1 MYKRCCVIDY
11 VGAIGPKRVVLAGPT
26 TVEAG
31 PGKGGLGDDFL
42 RVMAAVPA
50 QLKDQLLPAAESAVA
65 SGETAVRALYTT
77 YVAYTTDQHQQ
88 NSGETRDG
96 AYETAQKHHN
106 QRTAPWSNCMGF
118 RATP

>member
-26 TVEAG
+26 TVEAE

-42 RVMAAVPA
+42 RVMAAVPV

-65 SGETAVRALYTT
+65 SGETAVLSVDSAAGTVELTLR
-77 YVAYTTDQHQQ
+77 
-88 NSGETRDG
+88 SEKGTRTSKAKWG
-96 AYETAQKHHN
+96 VESA
-106 QRTAPWSNCMGF
+106 
-118 RATP
+118 

>member
-26 TVEAG
+26 TVEAE

-50 QLKDQLLPAAESAVA
+50 QLSAW
-65 SGETAVRALYTT
+65 AVSPGGPVL
-77 YVAYTTDQHQQ
+77 V
-88 NSGETRDG
+88 
-96 AYETAQKHHN
+96 
-106 QRTAPWSNCMGF
+106 
-118 RATP
+118 

>member
-26 TVEAG
+26 TVEAE

-50 QLKDQLLPAAESAVA
+50 QLKDQLLPVAESAVA
-65 SGETAVRALYTT
+65 SGETAVLSVDAAAGTVELTLRSEKGTRTSKAKWG
-77 YVAYTTDQHQQ
+77 VA
-88 NSGETRDG
+88 S
-96 AYETAQKHHN
+96 A
-106 QRTAPWSNCMGF
+106 
-118 RATP
+118 